1 MKPGGDNMA
10 EQTPIKVLFQFT
22 LGNPFFTA
30 SDAARQQALAE
41 WRDVLRKWKASGVRL
56 IGTFATYGQPAVG
69 YANTVLLEVPHI
81 EMLHQMNL
89 DANGGTI
96 GALKV
101 GHHFTP
107 GVRNAIVEEWWQE
120 G

>member
-1 MKPGGDNMA
+1 MA

-22 LGNPFFTA
+22 LGNPFFAA
-30 SDAARQQALAE
+30 SADARQQAMAE
-41 WRDVLRKWKASGVRL
+41 WRNVLRKWKASGVRL
-56 IGTFATYGQPAVG
+56 IGTFVTYGQPAAG
-69 YANTVLLEVPHI
+69 YAHTVLLEIPHI
-81 EMLHQMNL
+81 EMLHEMNL

-101 GHHFTP
+101 GHHFTL
-107 GVRNAIVEEWWQE
+107 GVRNAFVEEWWQE